1 MTGKGPELYQ
11 QLTGRGLGFE
21 PEAHAVSIS
30 FYNQN
35 RNYQIEQQRWS
46 DLFNTSTAV
55 NSALSNALTAQSAG
69 FAAISNH
76 QALARVVQQLKSAA
90 SSALGPSFTSQLN
103 ATSSS
108 LNSTQKSAAAG
119 SSVNL
124 LA

>member
-11 QLTGRGLGFE
+11 QLTGRGLAFE

-76 QALARVVQQLKSAA
+76 QALARVVSQLKAAA

-103 ATSSS
+103 TTSSA
-108 LNSTQKSAAAG
+108 LNSTQKSASAG